1 MSGMSRRVEG
11 IKTME
16 NIYQPVI
23 EKIEAARAVVANA
36 NIDQATAKAIWEAAP
51 DIDEDIHAWAEYHK
65 ANDVALSAHMAYGEI
80 DRCSETLALPLA
92 KPETRY
98 VITDGDLIS
107 PAGFYCDSGVYVR
120 NDLWVET
127 NRLPRSLVNAKAY
140 DMKKVAQEM
149 AA

>member
-1 MSGMSRRVEG
+1 
-11 IKTME
+11 ME

-23 EKIEAARAVVANA
+23 EKIEAARAVVAEA
-36 NIDQATAKAIWEAAP
+36 NIDQITAKLSVDAAP
-51 DIDEDIHAWAEYHK
+51 NIDEDIYAWAEYYK
-65 ANDVALSAHMAYGEI
+65 DNEMAMRANLAYDEI
-80 DRCSETLALPLA
+80 DACTETLSLSLA

-107 PAGFYCDSGVYVR
+107 PAGFHCDSGVYVR
-120 NDLWVET
+120 NDLWIET
-127 NRLPRSLVNAKAY
+127 DRLPRSLVNAKAY

>member
-1 MSGMSRRVEG
+1 MA
-11 IKTME
+11 

-23 EKIEAARAVVANA
+23 EKIEAARAVVAKA

-51 DIDEDIHAWAEYHK
+51 DIDEDIYAWAEYHK

-80 DRCSETLALPLA
+80 ERCSETLSLPLS

-107 PAGFYCDSGVYVR
+107 PAGFHCDSGVYVR
-120 NDLWVET
+120 NDYWVET
-127 NRLPRSLVNAKAY
+127 DRLPRHWDGKAY
-140 DMKKVAQEM
+140 DMKKVAEEM